1 MSGKLKVLLDEKTM
15 SYLKKIMK
23 MDKEFLGLEL
33 TEEEVLE
40 NCISSFHNTYYSGIW
55 EYIENREEIPE
66 LEKIEKTNADINIS
80 KYFYFSEDR
89 EILFDYYFK
98 SLSNWWSSENIKISY
113 STLLRFIVKDKVYS
127 DYNFYKRNKTSKSLK
142 DDLEQEEKDIIKQID
157 YLNQKLEEVRE
168 KKSKL

>member
-1 MSGKLKVLLDEKTM
+1 MSGKLKVLFDEKTV
-15 SYLKKIMK
+15 SYLRKIIK

-33 TEEEVLE
+33 TEEDALE
-40 NCISSFHNTYYSGIW
+40 NCISNFHDNFYSGVW

-66 LEKIEKTNADINIS
+66 LEKIEKINADINIS
-80 KYFYFSEDR
+80 KYFYFSEAR

-113 STLLRFIVKDKVYS
+113 STLLRFIVKDQVYGN
-127 DYNFYKRNKTSKSLK
+127 YHFYKKSRSSKSLK
-142 DDLEQEEKDIIKQID
+142 DDLEQEEKDLIKQID